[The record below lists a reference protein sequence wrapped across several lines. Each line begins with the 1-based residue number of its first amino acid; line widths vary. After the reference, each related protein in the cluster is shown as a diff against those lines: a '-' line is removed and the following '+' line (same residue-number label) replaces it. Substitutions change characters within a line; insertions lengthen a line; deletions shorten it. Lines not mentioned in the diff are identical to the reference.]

1 MTRLAT
7 NRANRENKDNEKTR
21 IQFDR
26 RRHRPVTQIGGAE
39 ITLTADTAAQIAQP
53 RLATPFV
60 GREITIL
67 RLIDLAAESLVV
79 TALLVELALVLAN
92 VVARVYF
99 QHSFLWTDEIARLAL
114 SILAFIG
121 GAVAYRRRDHAFV
134 RVILSRLPA
143 RGERGCLAFADVIVL
158 FVAGITGFAS
168 AEFLASSWDEL
179 TPIFQ
184 MPAALIALPLPIGMA
199 LLMLYASVNLVREH
213 GRMALGVGV
222 VFAAFVAI
230 AALTRDVWL
239 PLLGDDASII
249 AALSLFFVAIL
260 AGVPVGFVLLLS
272 TATYLWGTGTASL
285 VVLPQTMVNGT
296 GNFILLAV
304 PFFILAGLVMERGGI
319 SIRLVRFIHALVG
332 HMRGGLLQVTVGS
345 MYVVSGL
352 SGSKPADVAAVGTVM
367 RDELSERHGAAEGAA
382 VLAASAVMGETV
394 PPSIAM
400 LIVGSITNVSLGAM
414 FIGGLVPAAVMAL
427 CLMMLIYV
435 RARAGGAPR
444 LPRAGLNVVARA
456 GLGAVLPLLMPGTL
470 LAGILLGV
478 ATPTEIAAIAVVYG
492 ILLSSLVYREMTLRG
507 FMRIVLDTTALT
519 GVLLFIFAAAS
530 SFSWTLT
537 VAYLPQRLVVLLQ
550 SVGDSAAIFMVCS
563 IVLLILV
570 GVLLEGLPSLNVL
583 APLLI
588 PIAGKL
594 GLSELHYA
602 LVLIIAMGIGGFMPF
617 AGVGFYVCC
626 AVMRCDIETAS
637 RAMLPY
643 LVMLIAGLLVVA
655 FVPWFTLFLPHYFG
669 FRG

>member
-1 MTRLAT
+1 M
-7 NRANRENKDNEKTR
+7 
-21 IQFDR
+21 
-26 RRHRPVTQIGGAE
+26 
-39 ITLTADTAAQIAQP
+39 
-53 RLATPFV
+53 
-60 GREITIL
+60 
-67 RLIDLAAESLVV
+67 LAAGAQGVPGHSAVPSRQGEIAVLRWLDVAAEMAVV
-79 TALLVELALVLAN
+79 IALLVELGLVIAN
-92 VVARVYF
+92 VADRLF
-99 QHSFLWTDEIARLAL
+99 FAHSFLWTDEAARLAL
-114 SILAFIG
+114 SILAFVG

-134 RVILSRLPA
+134 RVVLSRLPR
-143 RGERGCLAFADVIVL
+143 RGERACLALADVVVL
-158 FVAGITGFAS
+158 FISAITFATS
-168 AEFLASSWDEL
+168 IEFIASSWDEL
-179 TPIFQ
+179 TPILQ
-184 MPAALIALPLPIGMA
+184 LPAALIAMPLPIGLV
-199 LLMLYASVNLVREH
+199 LLMIYSAVNLKRDH
-213 GRMALGVGV
+213 GRMAIGVGLG
-222 VFAAFVAI
+222 FALVIGI
-230 AALTRDVWL
+230 AALTRDIWL
-239 PLLGDDASII
+239 PLLGDDAAII

-272 TATYLWGTGTASL
+272 TATYLWGTGAASL

-319 SIRLVRFIHALVG
+319 SVRLVQFIHALVG
-332 HMRGGLLQVTVGS
+332 HVRGGLLQVTVGS
-345 MYVVSGL
+345 MYLVSGL

-367 RDELSERHGAAEGAA
+367 RDELTERHGAAEGAA

-414 FIGGLVPAAVMAL
+414 FIGGIIPAAVMAL
-427 CLMMLIYV
+427 CLMVMIYV
-435 RARAGGAPR
+435 RAGSAPR
-444 LPRAGLNVVARA
+444 LPRADVRTITRA
-456 GLGAVLPLLMPGTL
+456 GIGAILPLLMPGL
-470 LAGILLGV
+470 LMAGILFGV
-478 ATPTEIAAIAVVYG
+478 ATPTEIAALAVVYG
-492 ILLSSLVYREMTLRG
+492 ILLSALIYREMTLQS
-507 FMRIVLDTTALT
+507 FMRIVIDTAALT

-530 SFSWTLT
+530 GFSWTLT
-537 VAYLPQRLVVLLQ
+537 VALLPQRLVALLQ
-550 SVGDSAAIFMVCS
+550 SVGDSSMIFMVCS

-583 APLLI
+583 APLLL

-626 AVMRCDIETAS
+626 AVMRCNIETAS

-643 LVMLIAGLLVVA
+643 LVVLIGGLLIVA
-655 FVPWFTLFLPHYFG
+655 FFPWLTLFLPHYFG

>member
-1 MTRLAT
+1 MRSSALELASADTEAALAT
-7 NRANRENKDNEKTR
+7 SRANAPSVRRE
-21 IQFDR
+21 
-26 RRHRPVTQIGGAE
+26 VTA
-39 ITLTADTAAQIAQP
+39 L
-53 RLATPFV
+53 RFV
-60 GREITIL
+60 
-67 RLIDLAAESLVV
+67 DLAAESLIV
-79 TALLVELALVLAN
+79 TALLGELVLVLAN
-92 VVARVYF
+92 VAARIYF
-99 QHSFLWTDEIARLAL
+99 QRSFLWTDEVARLAL
-114 SILAFIG
+114 SILAFVG

-134 RVILSRLPA
+134 RVLLSRLPS
-143 RGERGCLAFADVIVL
+143 RGERGCLALADVVVL
-158 FVAGITGFAS
+158 FVAGLTGFVS
-168 AEFLASSWDEL
+168 IEFLSSSWNEL

-199 LLMLYASVNLVREH
+199 LLVLYAAVNLKRDH
-213 GRMALGVGV
+213 GMMALWMGMF
-222 VFAAFVAI
+222 FAATVTI
-230 AALTRDVWL
+230 AALTRDAWL
-239 PLLGDDASII
+239 PLLGDDSAII
-249 AALSLFFVAIL
+249 AALSLFFIAIL

-319 SIRLVRFIHALVG
+319 SIRLVRFIYALVG
-332 HMRGGLLQVTVGS
+332 HMKGGLLQVTVAS

-367 RDELSERHGAAEGAA
+367 RDELGERHGAAEGAA

-400 LIVGSITNVSLGAM
+400 LIVGSITSVSVGGM
-414 FIGGLVPAAVMAL
+414 FIGGLIPAAVMAI
-427 CLMMLIYV
+427 CLMILIYV
-435 RARAGGAPR
+435 RARASGTPG
-444 LPRAGLNVVARA
+444 LPRASADVIARA
-456 GLGAVLPLLMPGTL
+456 GLGAILPLLMPGTL

-478 ATPTEIAAIAVVYG
+478 ATPTEIAALAVVYG
-492 ILLSSLVYREMTLRG
+492 LLLSAVVYREMSLNG
-507 FMRIVLDTTALT
+507 FIRIAIDTAALT

-537 VAYLPQRLVVLLQ
+537 VAMLPQRLVALLQ
-550 SVGDSAAIFMVCS
+550 SVGDSQAVFMICS

-643 LVMLIAGLLVVA
+643 LIMLIAGLLIVA
-655 FVPWFTLFLPHYFG
+655 FVPWFTLALPHYFG
-669 FRG
+669 FHG

>member
-1 MTRLAT
+1 M
-7 NRANRENKDNEKTR
+7 R
-21 IQFDR
+21 ISAIEVALTDTGEQIALSRGVTPPVR
-26 RRHRPVTQIGGAE
+26 RE
-39 ITLTADTAAQIAQP
+39 ITL
-53 RLATPFV
+53 
-60 GREITIL
+60 L
-67 RLIDLAAESLVV
+67 RLVDLAAESLIVA
-79 TALLVELALVLAN
+79 ALLGELGLVLAN
-92 VVARVYF
+92 VVARAYF
-99 QHSFLWTDEIARLAL
+99 HHSFLWADEIARLAL

-134 RVILSRLPA
+134 RVILSRLPSRA
-143 RGERGCLAFADVIVL
+143 ERGCLALADVVVL
-158 FVAGITGFAS
+158 FVAGITGFVS
-168 AEFLASSWDEL
+168 IEFLISSWGEL

-184 MPAALIALPLPIGMA
+184 MPAALIALPLPAGMA
-199 LLMLYASVNLVREH
+199 LLMVFAAVNLRRDH
-213 GRMALGVGV
+213 GAMALGVGA
-222 VFAAFVAI
+222 VFAATITIV
-230 AALTRDVWL
+230 ALTRDTWL
-239 PLLGDDASII
+239 PLLGDDAAII
-249 AALSLFFVAIL
+249 AALSLFFFAIL

-319 SIRLVRFIHALVG
+319 SIRLVRFIYALVG
-332 HMRGGLLQVTVGS
+332 HMRGGLLQVTVAS

-367 RDELSERHGAAEGAA
+367 RDELGERHGAAEGAA

-400 LIVGSITNVSLGAM
+400 LIVGSITNVSVGAM
-414 FIGGLVPAAVMAL
+414 FIGGLAPAAVMAL
-427 CLMMLIYV
+427 CLMALIYV
-435 RARAGGAPR
+435 RARASGAPR
-444 LPRAGLNVVARA
+444 IPRARAGIVARA
-456 GLGAVLPLLMPGTL
+456 GLGAILPLLMPGTL

-478 ATPTEIAAIAVVYG
+478 ATPTEIAAIAVIYG
-492 ILLSSLVYREMTLRG
+492 ILLSSVVYREMTLRG
-507 FMRIVLDTTALT
+507 FIRIAIDTAALT

-550 SVGDSAAIFMVCS
+550 SVGDSQTIFMICS
-563 IVLLILV
+563 ILLLILV

-637 RAMLPY
+637 RAMFPY
-643 LVMLIAGLLVVA
+643 LIVLLAGLLVVA
-655 FVPWFTLFLPHYFG
+655 FVPWFTLLLPHYFG

>member
-1 MTRLAT
+1 MTGY
-7 NRANRENKDNEKTR
+7 
-21 IQFDR
+21 
-26 RRHRPVTQIGGAE
+26 V
-39 ITLTADTAAQIAQP
+39 
-53 RLATPFV
+53 
-60 GREITIL
+60 
-67 RLIDLAAESLVV
+67 
-79 TALLVELALVLAN
+79 
-92 VVARVYF
+92 
-99 QHSFLWTDEIARLAL
+99 SF
-114 SILAFIG
+114 
-121 GAVAYRRRDHAFV
+121 
-134 RVILSRLPA
+134 
-143 RGERGCLAFADVIVL
+143 
-158 FVAGITGFAS
+158 
-168 AEFLASSWDEL
+168 EFLGSSWGEY

-184 MPAALIALPLPIGMA
+184 MPAALIALPLPVGMA
-199 LLMLYASVNLVREH
+199 LLALYAAIGLRRDH
-213 GRMALGVGV
+213 GMMALWMG
-222 VFAAFVAI
+222 AAFAVVVTI
-230 AALTRDVWL
+230 AAFTRDVWL
-239 PLLGDDASII
+239 PWLGDDAAII
-249 AALSLFFVAIL
+249 AALGLFFVAIL

-296 GNFILLAV
+296 GSFILLAV

-332 HMRGGLLQVTVGS
+332 HMQGGLLQVTVAS
-345 MYVVSGL
+345 MYLVSGL

-367 RDELSERHGAAEGAA
+367 RDELRERHSAAEGTA
-382 VLAASAVMGETV
+382 VLAAAAVMGETV

-400 LIVGSITNVSLGAM
+400 LIVGSITSVSVGAM
-414 FIGGLVPAAVMAL
+414 FIGGLIPAAVMAV
-427 CLMMLIYV
+427 CLMVLIYV
-435 RARAGGAPR
+435 RARSSGAPGT
-444 LPRAGLNVVARA
+444 PRASAAVMARA
-456 GLGAVLPLLMPGTL
+456 GLGAILPLLMPASL
-470 LAGILLGV
+470 LAGILFGI
-478 ATPTEIAAIAVVYG
+478 ATPTEISALAVVYG
-492 ILLSSLVYREMTLRG
+492 LLLSAFLYREMSWQT
-507 FMRIVLDTTALT
+507 FIRIVIDTAALT

-537 VAYLPQRLVVLLQ
+537 VAYLPQRLVSLLQ
-550 SVGDSAAIFMVCS
+550 SVGNSQTIFMLCS

-643 LVMLIAGLLVVA
+643 LIMLIAGLLFVA
-655 FVPWFTLFLPHYFG
+655 GVPWFTLALPHYFG
-669 FRG
+669 FNG

>member
-1 MTRLAT
+1 MRASAAEVMTVEEQRIIFS
-7 NRANRENKDNEKTR
+7 REVSLPESR
-21 IQFDR
+21 W
-26 RRHRPVTQIGGAE
+26 
-39 ITLTADTAAQIAQP
+39 
-53 RLATPFV
+53 
-60 GREITIL
+60 L
-67 RLIDLAAESLVV
+67 RLIDLAAECVIV
-79 TALLVELALVLAN
+79 AALLGELVLVLAN
-92 VVARVYF
+92 VLARVYF
-99 QHSFLWTDEIARLAL
+99 HHSFLWTDEVARLAL
-114 SILAFIG
+114 SILAFVG

-134 RVILSRLPA
+134 RVILSRLPS
-143 RGERGCLAFADVIVL
+143 RGERGCLALADVVVL
-158 FVAGITGFAS
+158 FVAGLTGFVS
-168 AEFLASSWDEL
+168 IGFLSSSWDEL

-184 MPAALIALPLPIGMA
+184 VPAALIALPLPVGMV
-199 LLMLYASVNLVREH
+199 LLMLYAAVNLKRDH
-213 GRMALGVGV
+213 GAMALGVGLA
-222 VFAAFVAI
+222 FAATVTV
-230 AALTRDVWL
+230 AALTRDIWL
-239 PLLGDDASII
+239 PLLGDDAAIVT
-249 AALSLFFVAIL
+249 ALSLFFVAIL

-272 TATYLWGTGTASL
+272 TATYLWGTGTAPL

-319 SIRLVRFIHALVG
+319 SIRLVRFIYALVG
-332 HMRGGLLQVTVGS
+332 HMRGGLLQVTVAS

-367 RDELSERHGAAEGAA
+367 RDELRDRHGAAEGAA

-400 LIVGSITNVSLGAM
+400 LIVGSITSVSVGGM
-414 FIGGLVPAAVMAL
+414 FIGGLIPAAVMAL
-427 CLMMLIYV
+427 CLMLLIYL
-435 RARAGGAPR
+435 RARASGAQR
-444 LPRAGLNVVARA
+444 TPRAAAGVMARA
-456 GLGAVLPLLMPGTL
+456 GLGAILPLLMPGAL

-492 ILLSSLVYREMTLRG
+492 IVLSSVVYREMSLQG
-507 FMRIVLDTTALT
+507 FMRIALDTAALT

-537 VAYLPQRLVVLLQ
+537 VAYLPQRLVALLQ
-550 SVGDSAAIFMVCS
+550 SAGDSQAIFMICS
-563 IVLLILV
+563 ILLLILV

-602 LVLIIAMGIGGFMPF
+602 LVLIISMGIGGFMPF

-643 LVMLIAGLLVVA
+643 LIVLLAGLLIVA
-655 FVPWFTLFLPHYFG
+655 FVPSFTLYLPHYFG

>member
-1 MTRLAT
+1 M
-7 NRANRENKDNEKTR
+7 
-21 IQFDR
+21 
-26 RRHRPVTQIGGAE
+26 
-39 ITLTADTAAQIAQP
+39 
-53 RLATPFV
+53 
-60 GREITIL
+60 L
-67 RLIDLAAESLVV
+67 RWLDVAAEMAVV
-79 TALLVELALVLAN
+79 IALLVELGLVIAN
-92 VVARVYF
+92 VADRLF
-99 QHSFLWTDEIARLAL
+99 FAHSFLWTDEAARLAL
-114 SILAFIG
+114 SILAFVG

-134 RVILSRLPA
+134 RVVLSRLPR
-143 RGERGCLAFADVIVL
+143 RGERACLALADVVVL
-158 FVAGITGFAS
+158 FISAITFATS
-168 AEFLASSWDEL
+168 IEFIASSWDEL
-179 TPIFQ
+179 TPILQ
-184 MPAALIALPLPIGMA
+184 LPAALIAMPLPIGLV
-199 LLMLYASVNLVREH
+199 LLMIYSAVNLKRDH
-213 GRMALGVGV
+213 GRMAIGVGLG
-222 VFAAFVAI
+222 FALVIGI
-230 AALTRDVWL
+230 AALTRDIWL
-239 PLLGDDASII
+239 PLLGDDAAII

-260 AGVPVGFVLLLS
+260 AGVPVGFVLLLA
-272 TATYLWGTGTASL
+272 TATYLWGTGAASL

-319 SIRLVRFIHALVG
+319 SVRLVQFIHALVG
-332 HMRGGLLQVTVGS
+332 HVRGGLLQVTVGS
-345 MYVVSGL
+345 MYLVSGL

-367 RDELSERHGAAEGAA
+367 RDELTERHGAAEGAA

-414 FIGGLVPAAVMAL
+414 FIGGIIPAAVMAL
-427 CLMMLIYV
+427 CLMVMIYV
-435 RARAGGAPR
+435 RAGSAPR
-444 LPRAGLNVVARA
+444 LPRADVRTITRA
-456 GLGAVLPLLMPGTL
+456 GIGAILPLLMPGL
-470 LAGILLGV
+470 LMAGILFGV
-478 ATPTEIAAIAVVYG
+478 ATPTEIAALAVVYG
-492 ILLSSLVYREMTLRG
+492 ILLSALIFREMTLQS
-507 FMRIVLDTTALT
+507 FMRIVIDTAALT

-537 VAYLPQRLVVLLQ
+537 VALLPQRLVALLQ
-550 SVGDSAAIFMVCS
+550 SVGDSSMIFMVCS

-583 APLLI
+583 APLLL

-626 AVMRCDIETAS
+626 AVMRCNIETAS

-643 LVMLIAGLLVVA
+643 LVVLIGGLLIVA
-655 FVPWFTLFLPHYFG
+655 FFPWLTLFLPHYFG

>member
-1 MTRLAT
+1 M
-7 NRANRENKDNEKTR
+7 R
-21 IQFDR
+21 ISAIDVALTDTGEQIALSRGVTPPVR
-26 RRHRPVTQIGGAE
+26 RE
-39 ITLTADTAAQIAQP
+39 ITL
-53 RLATPFV
+53 
-60 GREITIL
+60 L
-67 RLIDLAAESLVV
+67 RLVDLAAESLIVA
-79 TALLVELALVLAN
+79 ALLGELGLVLAN
-92 VVARVYF
+92 VVARAYF
-99 QHSFLWTDEIARLAL
+99 HHSFLWADEIARLAL

-134 RVILSRLPA
+134 RVILSRLPSRA
-143 RGERGCLAFADVIVL
+143 ERGCLALADVVAL
-158 FVAGITGFAS
+158 FVAGITGFVS
-168 AEFLASSWDEL
+168 IEFLISSWGEL

-184 MPAALIALPLPIGMA
+184 MPAALIALPLPVGMA
-199 LLMLYASVNLVREH
+199 LLMVFAAVNLRRDH
-213 GRMALGVGV
+213 GAMALGVGAA
-222 VFAAFVAI
+222 FAATITI
-230 AALTRDVWL
+230 AALTRDTWL
-239 PLLGDDASII
+239 PLLGDDAAII
-249 AALSLFFVAIL
+249 AALSLFFFAIL

-319 SIRLVRFIHALVG
+319 SIRLVRFIYALVG
-332 HMRGGLLQVTVGS
+332 HMRGGLLQVTVAS

-367 RDELSERHGAAEGAA
+367 RDELGERHGAAEGAA

-400 LIVGSITNVSLGAM
+400 LIVGSITNVSVGAM
-414 FIGGLVPAAVMAL
+414 FIGGLAPAAVMAL
-427 CLMMLIYV
+427 CLMALIYV
-435 RARAGGAPR
+435 RARASGAPR
-444 LPRAGLNVVARA
+444 IPRARAGIVARA
-456 GLGAVLPLLMPGTL
+456 GLGAILPLLMPGTL

-478 ATPTEIAAIAVVYG
+478 ATPTEIAAVAVIYG
-492 ILLSSLVYREMTLRG
+492 ILLSSVVYREMTLRG
-507 FMRIVLDTTALT
+507 FIRIAIDTAALT

-550 SVGDSAAIFMVCS
+550 SVGDSQTIFMICS
-563 IVLLILV
+563 ILLLILV

-637 RAMLPY
+637 RAMFPY
-643 LVMLIAGLLVVA
+643 LIMLLAGLLVVA

>member
-1 MTRLAT
+1 MRLSAAEIMLT
-7 NRANRENKDNEKTR
+7 
-21 IQFDR
+21 
-26 RRHRPVTQIGGAE
+26 GAE
-39 ITLTADTAAQIAQP
+39 EPGVLPDAALLSVVPESTALQ
-53 RLATPFV
+53 F
-60 GREITIL
+60 
-67 RLIDLAAESLVV
+67 IDLAAESVV
-79 TALLVELALVLAN
+79 VAALLVELALVLAN
-92 VVARVYF
+92 VIARVYF

-143 RGERGCLAFADVIVL
+143 RGERGCLALADVIVL
-158 FVAGITGFAS
+158 FVAGLTGFAS
-168 AEFLASSWDEL
+168 IEFLSSSWTEY

-184 MPAALIALPLPIGMA
+184 MPAAVIALPLPIGML
-199 LLMLYASVNLVREH
+199 LLMLYAAVNLFRDH
-213 GRMALGVGV
+213 GRMALGVGIA
-222 VFAAFVAI
+222 FAAVI
-230 AALTRDVWL
+230 TVAALTRDVWL
-239 PLLGDDASII
+239 PLLGDDAAII
-249 AALSLFFVAIL
+249 AALSLFFIAIL

-319 SIRLVRFIHALVG
+319 SIRLVHFIRTLVG

-414 FIGGLVPAAVMAL
+414 FIGGLIPAAVMAV
-427 CLMMLIYV
+427 CLMALIYA
-435 RARAGGAPR
+435 RARASGAER
-444 LPRAGLNVVARA
+444 LPRAGVGVVARA
-456 GLGAVLPLLMPGTL
+456 GLGAILPLLMPGTL
-470 LAGILLGV
+470 LAGILLGI

-492 ILLSSLVYREMTLRG
+492 IILSSVVYREMTLRS
-507 FMRIVLDTTALT
+507 FMRIVIDTTALT

-550 SVGDSAAIFMVCS
+550 SVGGSQTVFMICS
-563 IVLLILV
+563 VVLLIVV

-626 AVMRCDIETAS
+626 AVMRCDIEAAS

-655 FVPWFTLFLPHYFG
+655 FVPWFTLALPHYFG

>member
-1 MTRLAT
+1 
-7 NRANRENKDNEKTR
+7 
-21 IQFDR
+21 
-26 RRHRPVTQIGGAE
+26 VTQISGTE
-39 ITLTADTAAQIAQP
+39 VTLTADTAEQIVQP

-60 GREITIL
+60 GREITVL

-168 AEFLASSWDEL
+168 AEFLASSWGEL

-199 LLMLYASVNLVREH
+199 LLMLYAAVNLVREH
-213 GRMALGVGV
+213 GRMALGVGI
-222 VFAAFVAI
+222 VFAAFVTI

-332 HMRGGLLQVTVGS
+332 HLRGGLLQVTVGS

-435 RARAGGAPR
+435 RARASGAPR
-444 LPRAGLNVVARA
+444 LPRAGVNVVARA